1 MTLLRRRGA
10 LFTLAMLVGAV
21 LLVGVRPLRA
31 QTVSI
36 SFSGSEA
43 DSISPAPIVNVI
55 AEQVPPDAQPA
66 SITFIASLESQLGAP
81 FFVRSAPGVVAQFQF
96 DKLLPQRT
104 PVFVRAQVLDKFG
117 RLRAERTQR
126 VVVRSWLRITTP
138 PPRGTNVLFTR
149 QPQFAW
155 SSPAITLPP
164 GPWQYVVTITNTA
177 LNREIFRKTLS
188 DTTLVPDAP
197 LDACTS
203 YRWSVSAEAVNG
215 GPEAQVTITPGTFV
229 IQSADCP
236 KATISYQNFPNPF
249 GRGTLSDKTCFWFD
263 LAHRTTVKLTIYD
276 LRLNETR
283 RLVPGLLPAQLDS
296 GAYGRQAPGEQSG
309 CDPRLVWDGTDDAG
323 HKVPPGVYIA
333 VFEADGRRETK
344 KILYRGP

>member
-1 MTLLRRRGA
+1 MTLRRRLGA
-10 LFTLAMLVGAV
+10 LATLVVAV
-21 LLVGVRPLRA
+21 LLAGVTPLRA

-36 SFSGSEA
+36 SFSGSDA
-43 DSISPAPIVNVI
+43 DSISPAPIINVV

-66 SITFIASLESQLGAP
+66 SITLVASLESQFRDP
-81 FFVRSAPGVVAQFQF
+81 IRSQSAPGVVAQFQF
-96 DKLLPQRT
+96 DALFPEKT
-104 PVFVRAQVLDKFG
+104 PVFVKAQVLDKFG
-117 RLRAERTQR
+117 RERAVRTVR

-164 GPWQYVVTITNTA
+164 GPWRYVVAITNTA
-177 LNREIFRKTLS
+177 LNREVFRKTLS
-188 DTTLVPDAP
+188 DTTLIPDAP

-203 YRWSVSAEAVNG
+203 YRWSVSAQAVNG
-215 GPEAQVTITPGTFV
+215 GPDAQVTISPGTFV

-283 RLVPGLLPAQLDS
+283 RLVHGLLTAQLDS

-309 CDPRLVWDGTDDAG
+309 CDPRLLWDGTDDAG
-323 HKVPPGVYIA
+323 RKVPPGVYIA